1 MTDDSP
7 SSDKVALLMA
17 GLRKEYLARLPA
29 EFEALEKL
37 AHGLGGVDADRPLLD
52 EIYQRLHK
60 LTGSGGT
67 FGFSDLSAQARILE
81 HRVQAWVSGPL
92 QGVDDQLRQEFML
105 EIGKLKECLSEK
117 SSSIVPAPVVHTRVE
132 QTPGKL
138 LNIWLVEDDKELGR
152 WLSQQ
157 LASFNFEISVFTR
170 LADAEAAA
178 QNGQPDLLILDVL
191 FFDEGEKNSTQILDF
206 YPNLKKMSCPLFFI
220 SAMDDFQSRIRAV
233 KLGAVGYI
241 LKPLDVPRLVGRMTE
256 VIERRNAPPQRV
268 LIVDDDVDLAAHYRL
283 ALLAAGMEVEVLQQS
298 EHIIEKI
305 SVFRPELVLMDMH
318 MPDYSGA
325 DLAGVIRQYDNLES
339 LPIVYLSAETDLDRQ
354 IEAMSRGADDFL
366 TKPIS
371 DMHLVAA
378 VNARVARA
386 RYHEGQ
392 AHRDSLTGLLKHAS
406 IKEAIV
412 LEVLR
417 ARRTGKPVSVAMLD
431 IDHFKKVNDTYG
443 HAAGDVV
450 ISAVALLMR
459 QRLRQSDVLGR
470 YGGEEFAAILQDCD
484 EQNAHL
490 LLEDIRQRFADIHF
504 NHEGK
509 EFSCTLSGG
518 LACSLQYPDSSGTEL
533 LITSDEAL
541 YAAKHSGRNQI
552 RIASADS
559 RAEIK

>member
-1 MTDDSP
+1 MTDDSL
-7 SSDKVALLMA
+7 SSDKVALLLA

-29 EFEALEKL
+29 ELEALEKL
-37 AHGLGGVDADRPLLD
+37 AHGLGDVDADRPLLD
-52 EIYQRLHK
+52 EIHQRLHK

-67 FGFSDLSAQARILE
+67 FGFSDLSAQTRVLE
-81 HRVQAWVSGPL
+81 HRVQAWVSGPM
-92 QGVDDQLRQEFML
+92 QGLDDQLRQEFML
-105 EIGKLKECLSEK
+105 ELGKLKECLSKK

-132 QTPGKL
+132 QTPGKV
-138 LNIWLVEDDKELGR
+138 LNIWLVEDDNELGR
-152 WLSQQ
+152 WLSCQ
-157 LASFNFEISVFTR
+157 LETFNYAISLFTR

-191 FFDEGEKNSTQILDF
+191 FDEEGKNSTQILDF

-241 LKPLDVPRLVGRMTE
+241 LKPLDVPRLVGRMAE

-268 LIVDDDVDLAAHYRL
+268 LIVDDDVDLSAHYRL
-283 ALLAAGMEVEVLQQS
+283 ALLAAGMEVEILHQS

-318 MPDYSGA
+318 MLDYSGA
-325 DLAGVIRQYDNLES
+325 DLAGVIRQYDNLKS

-371 DMHLVAA
+371 DRQLVAA
-378 VNARVARA
+378 VNTRVGRA

-392 AHRDSLTGLLKHAS
+392 ENRDSLTGLLNHAS

-443 HAAGDVV
+443 HAAGDLV
-450 ISAVALLMR
+450 ISAVGLLLR
-459 QRLRQSDVLGR
+459 QRIRQSDVAGR
-470 YGGEEFAAILQDCD
+470 YGGEEFAVVLQDCD

-490 LLEDIRQRFADIHF
+490 LLENIRQSFANVHF

-509 EFSCTLSGG
+509 EFSCTLSAG
-518 LACSLQYPDSSGTEL
+518 LACSLQYPGSSGTEL
-533 LITSDEAL
+533 LIASDEAL
-541 YAAKHSGRNQI
+541 YAAKHGGRNQI
-552 RIASADS
+552 RIASA
-559 RAEIK
+559 RKNH

>member
-1 MTDDSP
+1 MTDDSL
-7 SSDKVALLMA
+7 SSNKVALLLA
-17 GLRKEYLARLPA
+17 GFRKEYFARLPA
-29 EFEALEKL
+29 EWEALEKL

-52 EIYQRLHK
+52 EIHQRLHK
-60 LTGSGGT
+60 LSGTGGT

-81 HRVQAWVSGPL
+81 YRVKAWVSGSM
-92 QGVDDQLRQEFML
+92 QGMDDQLRQDFML
-105 EIGKLKECLSEK
+105 ELGKLKEHLSEK
-117 SSSIVPAPVVHTRVE
+117 SISIVPAPVVHARVE
-132 QTPGKL
+132 QTPGKV
-138 LNIWLVEDDKELGR
+138 LNIWLVEDDNELGR
-152 WLSQQ
+152 WLSFQ
-157 LASFNFEISVFTR
+157 LETFNYVMSLFTR

-191 FFDEGEKNSTQILDF
+191 FAEEGKNSTQILDF

-241 LKPLDVPRLVGRMTE
+241 LKPLDVPRLVGRMRE

-268 LIVDDDVDLAAHYRL
+268 LIVEDDIDLAAHYRL
-283 ALLAAGMEVEVLQQS
+283 ALLAAGMEVEVLQQP
-298 EHIIEKI
+298 ERIIEKI
-305 SVFRPELVLMDMH
+305 SAFRPELVLMDMH

-325 DLAGVIRQYDNLES
+325 DLTGVIRQYDNLQS
-339 LPIVYLSAETDLDRQ
+339 LPIVYLSVETDLGRQ
-354 IEAMSRGADDFL
+354 VEAMSRGADDFL

-371 DMHLVAA
+371 DRQLVAA
-378 VNARVARA
+378 VNARVERA

-392 AHRDSLTGLLKHAS
+392 KNRDSLTGLLKHAS

-417 ARRTGKPVSVAMLD
+417 ARRIGKPVSVAMLD

-443 HAAGDVV
+443 HAAGDLV
-450 ISAVALLMR
+450 ISAVALLLR
-459 QRLRQSDVLGR
+459 QRLRQSDVAGR
-470 YGGEEFAAILQDCD
+470 YGGEEFAVVLQDCD

-490 LLEDIRQRFADIHF
+490 LLENIRQSFANVRF

-509 EFSCTLSGG
+509 EFSCTFSAG
-518 LACSLQYPDSSGTEL
+518 LACSLQYPGRSGTEL
-533 LITSDEAL
+533 LIASDEAL
-541 YAAKHSGRNQI
+541 YAAKHGGRNQV

-559 RAEIK
+559 REIK